1 MATENRLFL
10 LDGMALIYRAHFA
23 FVARPIVTSY
33 GLNASA
39 LYGFTSVILDLLRN
53 EHPSHMAVV
62 FDTSAPTARHV
73 EFPAYKAQREEMPE
87 DLSRALPHMKRI
99 IEAFRIP
106 VISRDGYE
114 ADDLIGTLARRAEDA
129 GFTTFM
135 VTADKDFA
143 QLVDSR
149 TFIWKPGR
157 QGSGHEIIGVPEVQA
172 QWQVERPS
180 QVIDVLGLWGDSVDN
195 FPGVPGIG
203 EKTAKALIQQWGSI
217 ENLLANTD
225 KLKGRQQENLITYAE
240 QARLCRRLATIW
252 TDCPLEIGLDDLV
265 LRGMDEEALRALL
278 VEFEFTAIGKRLFG
292 DDFRAGRGF
301 HRRAEAAAAAENGS
315 DHAADD
321 LFAADPAG
329 SPAPVTA
336 ALRTL
341 ADTPHAY
348 TVAATAE
355 ARRMAYDQLQRRRE
369 AGFSLDWDG
378 EHPRNAHVRG
388 VALSMA
394 PGEAVYL
401 TGAPHTDLLR
411 ELAAELPGVLLTGY
425 DLKPALQILA
435 LEGLPCGANCF
446 DAMVAQAV
454 SDPEQRQSLAY
465 LSEALLGYTPGSARQ
480 TEASGQLLMAGLEE
494 GDAGARAD
502 AAMERADVAS
512 QVAAQLRPK
521 LTSLGLE
528 RVFFG
533 IEMPLLPVLA
543 RMEAAGIR
551 IDAAILR
558 ASSGILEARI
568 RELEEAVF
576 ASAGTRFNLN
586 SPRQLGQILFDHL
599 KLLEKPRKTKT
610 GQYVT
615 GEEVLQELAA
625 EHRIAADLLEWR
637 EASKLKST
645 YVDALPGEVS
655 PRTGRIHTTFL
666 QASTSTGR
674 LASNHPNL
682 QNIPIRSEQGRA
694 IRRAFVPA
702 SPDHFFLSADY
713 SQIELRVMASL
724 SRDPAMMDAFRRGE
738 DIHRDTAARVY
749 GVPSTEVTA
758 DMRRTAKMVNFGIIY
773 GISAF
778 GLAQRLGI
786 PRSEGARLIDGYFLQ
801 YPGVKEFIDRTIADA
816 KDKGWVTT
824 MTGRRRPLRDIR
836 SANATVRKAAERTA
850 TNTPIQGTAADMI
863 KLAMVHMDDALR
875 SAGLRS
881 RMILQV
887 HDELL
892 FEVPAGELDTLR
904 SLAGEIMRSALPL
917 DVPIVVEMGSGQS
930 WFEAHA

>member
-1 MATENRLFL
+1 MATEKRLFL

-39 LYGFTSVILDLLRN
+39 LYGFTSVILDLLKN
-53 EHPSHMAVV
+53 EQPSHMAVV
-62 FDTSAPTARHV
+62 FDTSAPTARH
-73 EFPAYKAQREEMPE
+73 EEYPAYKAQREEMPE

-106 VISRDGYE
+106 VISKDGYE
-114 ADDLIGTLARRAEDA
+114 ADDLIGTLARRAEEA

-143 QLVDSR
+143 QLVDNR

-172 QWQVERPS
+172 QWQVERPA

-217 ENLLANTD
+217 ENILANTD
-225 KLKGRQQENLITYAE
+225 KLKGRQKENLIAYAE

-252 TDCPLEIGLDDLV
+252 TDCPLEVGLEDLV
-265 LRGMDEEALRALL
+265 VRAMDDETVRALL

-301 HRRAEAAAAAENGS
+301 HRRAGEATTGTGGT
-315 DHAADD
+315 DGGDD
-321 LFAADPAG
+321 LFAAAEV
-329 SPAPVTA
+329 SPAPA
-336 ALRTL
+336 AAHLRTI
-341 ADTPHAY
+341 ADTPHQYAL
-348 TVAATAE
+348 ATTPD
-355 ARRMAYDQLQRRRE
+355 ARRKAYDQLERQRE
-369 AGFSLDWDG
+369 AGFWLDWDG
-378 EHPRNAHVRG
+378 KDPRDAEVRG
-388 VALSMA
+388 VALSFA
-394 PGEAVYL
+394 PAEAVYL
-401 TGAPHTDLLR
+401 TGAPHAELLR
-411 ELAAELPGVLLTGY
+411 ELAAALPGVLLTGY
-425 DLKPALQILA
+425 DLKPALQMLA
-435 LEGLPCGANCF
+435 LEGLPCAVSCF
-446 DAMVAQAV
+446 DAMLAQAV
-454 SDPEQRQSLAY
+454 SDPEQRQSLTY
-465 LSEALLGYTPGSARQ
+465 LSEALLGYTPGAARQ
-480 TEASGQLLMAGLEE
+480 SEASGQLLMAGLEE

-502 AAMERADVAS
+502 AAMERADVS
-512 QVAAQLRPK
+512 LQVAAQLRPK

-551 IDAAILR
+551 VDTNVLR

-576 ASAGTRFNLN
+576 AAAGTRFNLN
-586 SPRQLGQILFDHL
+586 SPRQLGQVLFDHL
-599 KLLEKPRKTKT
+599 RLLEKPKKTKT

-625 EHRIAADLLEWR
+625 EHRIAADLLDWR

-645 YVDALPGEVS
+645 YVDALPSEVS

-674 LASNHPNL
+674 LASNQPNL

-694 IRRAFVPA
+694 IRRAFVPP
-702 SPDHFFLSADY
+702 SPDHLFLSADY

-724 SRDPAMMDAFRRGE
+724 SRDPAMMDAFRRGD

-749 GVPSTEVTA
+749 GVPGSEVTT

-786 PRSEGARLIDGYFLQ
+786 PRSEGARLIDEYFLQ

-850 TNTPIQGTAADMI
+850 TNTPIQGSAADMI

-875 SAGLRS
+875 TAGLRS

-892 FEVPAGELDTLR
+892 FECPAEELDTLR
-904 SLAGEIMRSALPL
+904 SLASDIMRSALPL
-917 DVPIVVEMGSGQS
+917 EVPIVVEMGSGHS